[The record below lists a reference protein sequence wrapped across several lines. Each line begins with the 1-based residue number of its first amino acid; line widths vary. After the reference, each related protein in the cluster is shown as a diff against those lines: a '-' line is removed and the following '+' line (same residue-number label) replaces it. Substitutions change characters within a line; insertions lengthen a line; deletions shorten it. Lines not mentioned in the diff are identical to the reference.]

1 MKKTNI
7 LLIDDDTTIQTV
19 LKEALESEGYSID
32 TATDGNEGLEK
43 ALITH
48 PDLIM
53 LDVELP
59 NMRGGMILGK
69 LREDAWGKDVPV
81 IVLSSNENTWSVA
94 DIVSKGAYEYLLKSD
109 WKLEDIVAKVKKVLK
124 E

>member
-1 MKKTNI
+1 MKKASI
-7 LLIDDDTTIQTV
+7 LIIDDDPTIHTV
-19 LKEALESEGYSID
+19 LKEALENKGYTVDVS
-32 TATDGNEGLEK
+32 ADGKEGLEK
-43 ALITH
+43 ALTTH

-69 LREDAWGKDVPV
+69 IREDAWGKNVPV

-94 DIVSKGAYEYLLKSD
+94 DIISKGAYEYLLKSD
-109 WKLEDIVAKVKKVLK
+109 WKLEDIIAKVSKILN
-124 E
+124 

>member
-1 MKKTNI
+1 MKKASI
-7 LLIDDDTTIQTV
+7 LIIDDDPTIHTV
-19 LKEALESEGYSID
+19 LKEALENKGYTVDVS
-32 TATDGNEGLEK
+32 ADGKEGLEK
-43 ALITH
+43 ALATH

-69 LREDAWGKDVPV
+69 IREDAWGKNVPV

-94 DIVSKGAYEYLLKSD
+94 DIISKGAYEYLLKSD
-109 WKLEDIVAKVKKVLK
+109 WKLEDIIAKVSKILN
-124 E
+124 